1 MPSTVTTTVRPYQ
14 QEALDAL
21 LAGLAGSGRG
31 QLHAAC
37 GTGKTLMAAH
47 AAARLV
53 PGEGLLV
60 AFAPSLALVAQII
73 REWRDL
79 VGVDAVLAVCGDDT
93 VADAPARRSDI
104 PAHSTTDPD
113 EVLNWLRATTGRRLV
128 VATYYSGHVL
138 AGALRA
144 ANMRADLAVHDEAH
158 HLAGR
163 ADYVTRRILDER
175 FLPARRRLFM
185 TATPRQE
192 TGRSDDV
199 DMLTM
204 SDPDVFGPVLYA
216 YPWARGISEGYLDSY
231 RVVIMGVAQQQML
244 AFLKDDQHHHVDD
257 PTAPDL
263 KTLAAQ
269 TVLAQ
274 AARQYGLRRVIAFCH
289 RVDAA
294 GEFARSLPATLAR
307 MRPDQRPN
315 GDVQAARITGEHSH
329 AEREEIL
336 DTLRHPAGAWTVIAN
351 VRCLTEGV
359 DVPTVDGILFTH
371 PKTSRVDIVQAVG
384 RALRRSPDGTG
395 TATIIVPIPVP
406 DSTEQVGDL
415 APGDYQVLWDVLRAL
430 RSHDETLAL
439 ELDRQRSHGH
449 RDNPQLP
456 SRITIQLPPGTSDQ
470 LLAQLTALTVRQT
483 TSSWWDGYAAA
494 AAYQE
499 NTGHLAVPL
508 RHVTDDGFR
517 LGQWVVKQRQFY
529 GKSWLPA
536 DRVQALENLGIEW
549 DPSEAR
555 WQQSY
560 AQAKAWRLQHGH
572 LDVPQTAELGGQ
584 KVGDWIVRQR
594 RNRRDGTLS
603 QHRIDAL
610 DALGMIWEHRSRALQ
625 RNLDALAAYQAEHG
639 HTDVP
644 LRHVAADGVRLGSW
658 VSQMRAKRHQLS
670 ADRIKALDDAGF
682 TWTGIPSGEQARARA
697 LAAARSFHAAHGH
710 LEVPGD
716 ARHDGVAL
724 GTWIARQRQLHRAGE
739 LPDET
744 VQALTGL
751 GMRWTRRLPAP
762 RPPRPDPKA
771 QRNQHALDAATRY
784 AAEHG
789 HLNVP
794 HGHVHDGV
802 HLGNWLHR
810 QRTAER
816 DGHLPDELRQS
827 LDALGMRWFTQPRP
841 PGDTA
846 AERRA
851 ALWDRNLAIAT
862 RYAAEHGH
870 LNVPTG
876 CTAEGLRL
884 DAWLYRQRRA
894 WANGQLTPQQQTAL
908 TELGWRQ

>member
-1 MPSTVTTTVRPYQ
+1 
-14 QEALDAL
+14 
-21 LAGLAGSGRG
+21 
-31 QLHAAC
+31 
-37 GTGKTLMAAH
+37 MAAN
-47 AAARLV
+47 AAAHLV
-53 PGEGLLV
+53 PGDGLLV

-73 REWRDL
+73 SEWRDV

-93 VADAPARRSDI
+93 VADAPAHRADI

-113 EVLNWLRATTGRRLV
+113 EILNWLRDTTGRRLV
-128 VATYYSGHVL
+128 VATYYSGHLL

-144 ANMRADLAVHDEAH
+144 AGVAADLAVHDEAH

-163 ADYVTRRILDER
+163 ADYVTRRILSDR
-175 FLPARRRLFM
+175 FLPAHRRLFM
-185 TATPRQE
+185 TATPRLE
-192 TGRSDDV
+192 TGKADDI
-199 DMLTM
+199 DMLSM
-204 SDPDVFGPVLYA
+204 SDPDVFGPVLYE
-216 YPWARGISEGYLDSY
+216 YPWARAISEGYLDSY

-244 AFLKDDQHHHVDD
+244 SLLHDDDHRHVDE
-257 PTAPDL
+257 PAAPDL

-269 TVLAQ
+269 TVLAL

-289 RVDAA
+289 RLDAA
-294 GEFARSLPATLAR
+294 AQFARSLPSTLAR
-307 MRPDQRPN
+307 LRPDQRPD

-336 DTLRHPAGAWTVIAN
+336 DTLRNPAGAWTVIAN

-359 DVPTVDGILFTH
+359 DVPAVDGILFTH

-406 DSTEQVGDL
+406 DSTERVGDL
-415 APGDYQVLWDVLRAL
+415 EPGDYQVLWQVLRAL
-430 RSHDETLAL
+430 RAHDETLAV
-439 ELDRQRSHGH
+439 ELDRHRSHD
-449 RDNPQLP
+449 RSDNPQLP
-456 SRITIQLPPGTSDQ
+456 SRITVQLPPGASDE
-470 LLAQLTALTVRQT
+470 LLAQLTALTVQQT

-494 AAYQE
+494 AAYRE
-499 NTGHLAVPL
+499 KNGHLAIPL
-508 RHVTDDGFR
+508 RHVTGDGFG
-517 LGQWVVKQRQFY
+517 LGQWVVKQRQFH
-529 GKSWLPA
+529 GKGWLAA
-536 DRVQALENLGIEW
+536 DRVQALEDLGIEW

-572 LDVPQTAELGGQ
+572 LDVPQTAELGGH

-594 RNRRDGTLS
+594 KFRRDGALP
-603 QHRIDAL
+603 QHRIEAL

-625 RNLDALAAYQAEHG
+625 RNLDALDAFHAEHG

-644 LRHVAADGVRLGSW
+644 LRYVSAGGVRLGSW
-658 VSQMRAKRHQLS
+658 VSQMRAKRHQLP
-670 ADRIKALDDAGF
+670 AHRIKTLDDAGF
-682 TWTGIPSGEQARARA
+682 TWTGKPAGEQARARA
-697 LAAARSFHAAHGH
+697 IKAARSFHAAHGH
-710 LEVPGD
+710 LEVPAD

-739 LPDET
+739 LRDET
-744 VQALTGL
+744 AQALDAL
-751 GMRWTRRLPAP
+751 GMRWTPRLPTP
-762 RPPRPDPKA
+762 RQPRPDPKT
-771 QRNQHALDAATRY
+771 QRNQRAFDAAISY
-784 AAEHG
+784 ATEHG

-816 DGHLPDELRQS
+816 DGQLPDELRQS

-846 AERRA
+846 SERRA
-851 ALWDRNLAIAT
+851 ALWDRNLAIAA

-870 LNVPTG
+870 LDVPTG

-894 WANGQLTPQQQTAL
+894 WRNGQLTPKQQTAL
-908 TELGWRQ
+908 TELGVTVELSAPPSAASFRTAPARQGVRQ